1 MDFTLYIYLFTIFFP
16 RKPWEINGFILFI
29 INVKNLALDLE
40 YSSNSKYVFNEWMN
54 VRTLPS
60 LVFGY
65 AFSPQHT
72 HYLNQEYSL
81 PTSTYKSQANNQQAL
96 FNALQKASNDFW
108 FSSSGYHLQG
118 PHDAVYLSQF
128 TLFLLFQFL
137 LVFCFLNISLD
148 LFTYTLPICL
158 SRFLTSLCLSVLIWT
173 QNHVYVLGSL
183 P

>member
-65 AFSPQHT
+65 AFSPLHI

-81 PTSTYKSQANNQQAL
+81 PTSTCKSQTNNQQAL
-96 FNALQKASNDFW
+96 FNALQKASNDFLILKQW
-108 FSSSGYHLQG
+108 L
-118 PHDAVYLSQF
+118 PLSRASWCC
-128 TLFLLFQFL
+128 LLIPVH
-137 LVFCFLNISLD
+137 LVFAF
-148 LFTYTLPICL
+148 
-158 SRFLTSLCLSVLIWT
+158 SVLIGF
-173 QNHVYVLGSL
+173 LL
-183 P
+183 PEYLPGPFHLCLAHLSV